1 MAGRLDRLLRP
12 ATIAVV
18 GGREAEGVIAQCD
31 RLGFTGEVWPV
42 NPRREAIG
50 GRRCHAAVA
59 DLPGAPDA
67 AFVGVNRKAT
77 PGVLA
82 ALAARGAGG
91 AVCYASGFR
100 EADAEGDGLQAA
112 LLEAA
117 GEMPI
122 LGPNCY
128 GLINYLDGALLWPDE
143 QGGRRLE
150 AGAKGVAIV
159 TQSSNLAISMT
170 MQRRGLPLAY
180 VVTAGNQ
187 AQTGVSEIAA
197 GLLEDPRVTALGLH
211 IEGFDDVAAFQ
222 AMAAKARGLGKPI
235 VALKVGRSV
244 QGRAA
249 AITHTASLAGSD
261 AAAEALLRRLGIAR
275 VPSIPAFLET
285 LKLLHLHGPLAG
297 FSIAS
302 LSCSGG
308 EAALMADAVVG
319 TRLRYTPLGEA
330 EATAVGAVLGPL
342 VTVDNPLDYHTYI
355 WGDRPAMT
363 ATFAGVLRNGYDL
376 TLLVLDLPRGD
387 RCDDGAWW
395 PTLAAFEDALAASG
409 GKGAVVASLPEN
421 LPEAAAEALMA
432 KGVAPLCGIED
443 AMIAAGAAA
452 TIGETWARPL
462 APPLLT
468 AEKCCRRVAASGEHS
483 RVATKSSAVAGLDPA
498 IRGPQR
504 GSSAPL
510 DARLKAGHDSL
521 RETSQVCLD
530 EASAK
535 ARLAA
540 FGIAVP
546 EGRRA
551 ASVEE
556 AVAAGA
562 ALGFPLA
569 VKALGLAHKS
579 EAGGLRLGLRSAEAL
594 RVAAADLLPLGDG
607 LLVER
612 QVEGGVAELLV
623 GLQRD
628 PQLGLLLTLGAGGV
642 LAELLQDSR
651 SLLLPASEDEI
662 REALA
667 GLRIGALLRGY
678 RGWPRGDVEGLVALV
693 LALGR
698 FAEAEAVEELD
709 LNPVIV
715 RAEGCGAVAVDA
727 LIRIREETP

>member
-12 ATIAVV
+12 ATIAVI

-31 RLGFTGEVWPV
+31 RLGFSGEVWPV
-42 NPRREAIG
+42 NPKREAIG
-50 GRRCHAAVA
+50 GRRCHARVA
-59 DLPGAPDA
+59 DLPGVPDA
-67 AFVGVNRKAT
+67 AFIGVNRKAT

-82 ALAARGAGG
+82 ELAACGAGG
-91 AVCYASGFR
+91 AVCYASGFL
-100 EADAEGDGLQAA
+100 EADAEGQGLQAA
-112 LLEAA
+112 LLDAA

-159 TQSSNLAISMT
+159 TQSSNIAISMT

-187 AQTGVSEIAA
+187 AQTGVSEIAT

-235 VALKVGRSV
+235 VALKVGRTM

-261 AAAEALLRRLGIAR
+261 AAAEALFRRLGIAR
-275 VPSIPAFLET
+275 VHSISAFLET

-302 LSCSGG
+302 ISCSGG
-308 EAALMADAVVG
+308 EAVLMADAVVG
-319 TRLRYTPLGEA
+319 TRLRYAPLGEA
-330 EATAVGAVLGPL
+330 ETQAIAAVLGPL

-387 RCDDGAWW
+387 RCDDSAWR
-395 PTLAAFEDALAASG
+395 PTLAAFQDALAASG

-421 LPEAAAEALMA
+421 LPEAAAQALIA
-432 KGVAPLCGIED
+432 EGVVPLRGIED
-443 AMIAAGAAA
+443 AMIAAEAAA
-452 TIGETWARPL
+452 TIGEAWARPE
-462 APPLLT
+462 AP
-468 AEKCCRRVAASGEHS
+468 RVSAAIGCGG
-483 RVATKSSAVAGLDPA
+483 KSV
-498 IRGPQR
+498 
-504 GSSAPL
+504 
-510 DARLKAGHDSL
+510 
-521 RETSQVCLD
+521 TLD
-530 EASAK
+530 EAEAK
-535 ARLAA
+535 TRLAA
-540 FGIAVP
+540 FGVTVP

-556 AVAAGA
+556 AVTCGET
-562 ALGFPLA
+562 LGFPLA
-569 VKALGLAHKS
+569 VKTLGLAHKS
-579 EAGGLRLGLRSAEAL
+579 EAGALRLGLRSSAELRAAAEA
-594 RVAAADLLPLGDG
+594 LLPLGHG

-612 QVEGGVAELLV
+612 QVEGGVAEVLL

-628 PQLGLLLTLGAGGV
+628 PQLGHLLTLGAGGV

-662 REALA
+662 RAALES
-667 GLRIGALLRGY
+667 LKVGALLRGY
-678 RGWPRGDVEGLVALV
+678 RGRPRGDIEALVALV

-698 FAEAEAVEELD
+698 FAGTEAVEELD

-715 RAEGCGAVAVDA
+715 RAEGLGAVAADA
-727 LIRIREETP
+727 LIRIREDTP

>member
-1 MAGRLDRLLRP
+1 MAGRLERLLRP

-31 RLGFTGEVWPV
+31 RLGFTGEIWPV
-42 NPRREAIG
+42 NPKREAIG
-50 GRRCHAAVA
+50 GRRCHAAVV

-82 ALAARGAGG
+82 ELAARGAGG

-100 EADAEGDGLQAA
+100 EADEEGNGLQAA
-112 LLEAA
+112 LLDAA

-159 TQSSNLAISMT
+159 TQSSNIAISMT
-170 MQRRGLPLAY
+170 MQRRALPLAY

-235 VALKVGRSV
+235 VALKVGRSE

-261 AAAEALLRRLGIAR
+261 GAADALFRRLGIAR
-275 VPSIPAFLET
+275 VETIPSFLET
-285 LKLLHLHGPLAG
+285 LKLLHRHGPLAG

-319 TRLRYTPLGEA
+319 TRLRYAPLGEA
-330 EATAVGAVLGPL
+330 EAKAIGAVLGPL

-363 ATFAGVLRNGYDL
+363 ATFDGVLRNGYDL

-421 LPEAAAEALMA
+421 LPEAAAQAMMA
-432 KGVAPLCGIED
+432 KGVVPLCGIQE
-443 AMIAAGAAA
+443 AMIAAEAAA
-452 TIGETWARPL
+452 TIGEAWARPE
-462 APPLLT
+462 APKVP
-468 AEKCCRRVAASGEHS
+468 AARGCGG
-483 RVATKSSAVAGLDPA
+483 RA
-498 IRGPQR
+498 I
-504 GSSAPL
+504 
-510 DARLKAGHDSL
+510 
-521 RETSQVCLD
+521 TLD
-530 EASAK
+530 EADAK
-535 ARLAA
+535 TRLAA
-540 FGIAVP
+540 FGVAVP

-551 ASVEE
+551 ASIEE
-556 AVAAGA
+556 AVAGGE

-579 EAGGLRLGLRSAEAL
+579 EAGGLCLGLRSVAELRASAEA
-594 RVAAADLLPLGDG
+594 LLPLGRG

-612 QVEGGVAELLV
+612 QVEGGVAEVLL

-628 PQLGLLLTLGAGGV
+628 PQLGFLLTLGAGGV

-651 SLLLPASEDEI
+651 SLLLPATEDEI
-662 REALA
+662 RNALE
-667 GLRIGALLRGY
+667 GLKVGALLRGY
-678 RGWPRGDVEGLVALV
+678 RGRPRGDVEALVALV

-698 FAEAEAVEELD
+698 FAETEAVEELD

-715 RAEGCGAVAVDA
+715 RAEGLGAVAADA

>member
-1 MAGRLDRLLRP
+1 VAGRLERLLRP

-31 RLGFTGEVWPV
+31 RLGFTGEIWPV
-42 NPRREAIG
+42 NPKREAIG
-50 GRRCHAAVA
+50 GRRCHAAVV

-82 ALAARGAGG
+82 DLAARGAGG

-100 EADAEGDGLQAA
+100 EADEEGNGLQAA
-112 LLEAA
+112 LLDAA

-159 TQSSNLAISMT
+159 TQSSNIAISMT
-170 MQRRGLPLAY
+170 MQRRALPLAY

-235 VALKVGRSV
+235 VALKVGRSE

-261 AAAEALLRRLGIAR
+261 GAADALFRRLGIAR
-275 VPSIPAFLET
+275 VETIPSFLET
-285 LKLLHLHGPLAG
+285 LKLLHRHGPLAG

-319 TRLRYTPLGEA
+319 TRLRYAPLGEA
-330 EATAVGAVLGPL
+330 EAKAIGAVLGPL

-363 ATFAGVLRNGYDL
+363 ATFDGVLRNGYDL

-421 LPEAAAEALMA
+421 LPEAAAQAMMA
-432 KGVAPLCGIED
+432 KGVVPLCGIQE
-443 AMIAAGAAA
+443 AMIAAEAAA
-452 TIGETWARPL
+452 TIGEAWARPE
-462 APPLLT
+462 APKVP
-468 AEKCCRRVAASGEHS
+468 AARGCGG
-483 RVATKSSAVAGLDPA
+483 RA
-498 IRGPQR
+498 I
-504 GSSAPL
+504 
-510 DARLKAGHDSL
+510 
-521 RETSQVCLD
+521 TLD
-530 EASAK
+530 EADAK
-535 ARLAA
+535 TRLAA
-540 FGIAVP
+540 FGVAVP

-551 ASVEE
+551 ASIEE
-556 AVAAGA
+556 AVAGGE

-579 EAGGLRLGLRSAEAL
+579 EAGGLCLGLRSVAELRASAEA
-594 RVAAADLLPLGDG
+594 LLPLGRG

-612 QVEGGVAELLV
+612 QVEGGVAEVLL

-628 PQLGLLLTLGAGGV
+628 PQLGFLLTLGAGGV

-651 SLLLPASEDEI
+651 SLLLPATEDEI
-662 REALA
+662 RNALE
-667 GLRIGALLRGY
+667 GLKVGALLRGY
-678 RGWPRGDVEGLVALV
+678 RGRPRGDVEALVALV

-698 FAEAEAVEELD
+698 FAETEAVEELD

-715 RAEGCGAVAVDA
+715 RAEGLGAVAADA

>member
-12 ATIAVV
+12 ATIAVI
-18 GGREAEGVIAQCD
+18 GGREAEGVVAQCD
-31 RLGFTGEVWPV
+31 RLGFAGEVWPV
-42 NPRREAIG
+42 NPRREEIG
-50 GRRCHAAVA
+50 GRRCYAGIA
-59 DLPGAPDA
+59 DLPAAPDA

-77 PGVLA
+77 LGVLA
-82 ALAARGAGG
+82 ELSARGAGG

-100 EADAEGDGLQAA
+100 EADEEGSGLQAA

-117 GEMPI
+117 GEMPV

-159 TQSSNLAISMT
+159 TQSSNIAISMT

-187 AQTGVSEIAA
+187 AQTGLSEIAA
-197 GLLEDPRVTALGLH
+197 GLLDDPRVTALGLH
-211 IEGFDDVAAFQ
+211 IEGFDDVEDFQ
-222 AMAAKARGLGKPI
+222 ALAAKARRLGKPI
-235 VALKVGRSV
+235 VAMKVGRSE

-249 AITHTASLAGSD
+249 AVTHTASLAGSD
-261 AAAEALLRRLGIAR
+261 AGAEALFRRLGIAR
-275 VPSIPAFLET
+275 VHSIPAFLET
-285 LKLLHLHGPLAG
+285 LKLLHLHGPLTG

-308 EAALMADAVVG
+308 EAALMADAALA
-319 TRLRYTPLGEA
+319 TRLRYTPLGAAEA
-330 EATAVGAVLGPL
+330 ESIQAVLGPL
-342 VTVDNPLDYHTYI
+342 VTVANPLDYHTYI

-363 ATFAGVLRNGYDL
+363 ATFAGVLRSGFDL

-395 PTLAAFEDALAASG
+395 PTLAAFENALAASG
-409 GKGAVVASLPEN
+409 GKGAVVATLPEN
-421 LPEAAAEALMA
+421 LPEAAALDLMA
-432 KGVAPLCGIED
+432 KGIAPLCGIQD
-443 AMIAAGAAA
+443 ALTAAEAAA
-452 TIGETWARPL
+452 TIGEAWARPEAPKVL
-462 APPLLT
+462 AAKPDG
-468 AEKCCRRVAASGEHS
+468 GE
-483 RVATKSSAVAGLDPA
+483 VAT
-498 IRGPQR
+498 
-504 GSSAPL
+504 
-510 DARLKAGHDSL
+510 
-521 RETSQVCLD
+521 LD
-530 EASAK
+530 EADAK
-535 ARLAA
+535 AKLAA
-540 FGIAVP
+540 YGVAVP

-556 AVAAGA
+556 ALACGE

-569 VKALGLAHKS
+569 VKALGLAHKTD
-579 EAGGLRLGLRSAEAL
+579 AGALRLGLCSQRELRAAAEA
-594 RVAAADLLPLGDG
+594 LLPLGGG

-612 QVEGGVAELLV
+612 QVEDGVAELLL

-628 PQLGLLLTLGAGGV
+628 PQLGTLMTLGAGGV
-642 LAELLQDSR
+642 LAELLQDSC
-651 SLLLPASEDEI
+651 SLLLPAREDDI
-662 REALA
+662 RNALD
-667 GLRIGALLRGY
+667 GLKLGPLLQGY
-678 RGWPRGDVEGLVALV
+678 RGRPRGDVEALVGLV

-715 RAEGCGAVAVDA
+715 CAEGRGAFAVDA
-727 LIRIREETP
+727 LIRIREQRT

>member
-12 ATIAVV
+12 ATIAVI
-18 GGREAEGVIAQCD
+18 GGREAEGVVTQCD
-31 RLGFTGEVWPV
+31 RLGFAGEVWPV
-42 NPRREAIG
+42 NPRREEIG
-50 GRRCHAAVA
+50 GRRCYAGIA
-59 DLPGAPDA
+59 DLPAAPDA

-77 PGVLA
+77 LQVLA
-82 ALAARGAGG
+82 ALSARGAGG

-100 EADAEGDGLQAA
+100 EADEEGSGLQAA

-117 GEMPI
+117 GEMHV

-159 TQSSNLAISMT
+159 TQSSNIAISMT

-187 AQTGVSEIAA
+187 AQTGLSEIAA
-197 GLLEDPRVTALGLH
+197 GLLGDPRVTALGLH
-211 IEGFDDVAAFQ
+211 IEGFDDVEAFQ
-222 AMAAKARGLGKPI
+222 ALAAKARRLGKPI
-235 VALKVGRSV
+235 VAMKVGRSE

-249 AITHTASLAGSD
+249 TVTHTASLAGSD
-261 AAAEALLRRLGIAR
+261 AGAEALFRRLGIAR
-275 VPSIPAFLET
+275 VHSIPALLET

-308 EAALMADAVVG
+308 EAALMADAALA
-319 TRLRYTPLGEA
+319 TRLRYAPLGAAEA
-330 EATAVGAVLGPL
+330 ESIQAVLGPL
-342 VTVDNPLDYHTYI
+342 VTVANPLDYHTYI

-363 ATFAGVLRNGYDL
+363 ATFAGVLRSGFDL

-395 PTLAAFEDALAASG
+395 PTLAAFENALAASG
-409 GKGAVVASLPEN
+409 GKGAVVATLPEN
-421 LPEAAAEALMA
+421 LPETAALDLMA
-432 KGVAPLCGIED
+432 KGIAPLCGIQD
-443 AMIAAGAAA
+443 ALTAAEAAA
-452 TIGETWARPL
+452 TIGEAWARPEAPKVL
-462 APPLLT
+462 A
-468 AEKCCRRVAASGEHS
+468 GEPDGGE
-483 RVATKSSAVAGLDPA
+483 VIT
-498 IRGPQR
+498 
-504 GSSAPL
+504 
-510 DARLKAGHDSL
+510 
-521 RETSQVCLD
+521 LD
-530 EASAK
+530 EAGAK

-540 FGIAVP
+540 YGVALP

-556 AVAAGA
+556 ALACGEAF
-562 ALGFPLA
+562 GFPLA
-569 VKALGLAHKS
+569 VKALGLAHKT
-579 EAGGLRLGLRSAEAL
+579 EAGALRLGLRSQQELRAAAEA
-594 RVAAADLLPLGDG
+594 LLPLGGG

-612 QVEGGVAELLV
+612 QVEDGVAEVLL

-628 PQLGLLLTLGAGGV
+628 PQLGTLMTLGAGGV
-642 LAELLQDSR
+642 MAELLQDSC
-651 SLLLPASEDEI
+651 SLLLPAREDDI
-662 REALA
+662 RNALD
-667 GLRIGALLRGY
+667 GLKLGPLLQGY
-678 RGWPRGDVEGLVALV
+678 RGRPRGDVEALVTLV

-715 RAEGCGAVAVDA
+715 CAEGRGAFAVDA
-727 LIRIREETP
+727 LIRIREQRT